1 MCADRSAVATPDK
14 GSKAKKERER
24 YMYERGLSSNK
35 LTFVLN
41 IDNHHYLNNLVQNP
55 LLNTLNLYI
64 NKELYLFKNIKKL
77 TLSQTIILGNS
88 RTLYNDKE
96 LHFWTCDQQA
106 CQGIQQCYKKKCF
119 KPHWVNFTLFMHSK
133 VKMTFSAQNKTSPK
147 LQGWCTHV
155 LSKGTDKKNGCTQVS
170 WPSFHSSSPVD
181 LSLTSQWIPSS
192 VAFMSPPCKDSPYH
206 FLTPD
211 TTHTHT
217 HTHWL

>member
-41 IDNHHYLNNLVQNP
+41 IDNHYYLNNLVQNP

-64 NKELYLFKNIKKL
+64 NKEFYLFKNNKKL

-106 CQGIQQCYKKKCF
+106 CQGIQQCYKKIVLNHIGSILHCLCILRLRWHFQHKI
-119 KPHWVNFTLFMHSK
+119 KLLQSSK
-133 VKMTFSAQNKTSPK
+133 VGAHMSWAKAQTKKMDAHKCPDLLFTVPPLWTWAWLHNESQAVWHSCHHRAKTLHITFSHQ
-147 LQGWCTHV
+147 
-155 LSKGTDKKNGCTQVS
+155 
-170 WPSFHSSSPVD
+170 
-181 LSLTSQWIPSS
+181 IP
-192 VAFMSPPCKDSPYH
+192 
-206 FLTPD
+206 
-211 TTHTHT
+211 HTHT
-217 HTHWL
+217 HTL